1 MSDEFNRDLAAARD
15 GLASAREGLLAVVAA
30 LAEDDLERARRGG
43 WSIRKVLEHV
53 IHSEWLY
60 SRLATHL
67 RGDSPPEGGT
77 QTETEGD
84 SPPEGGTQTKTEG
97 DSPPEGDLPPVAFAS
112 VAEAV
117 RQLDAVRAVL
127 LAAID
132 GIDEESFYRLQTV
145 GHEEYSVLSLLE
157 NVALHDR
164 EHGPQVQEILAAS

>member
-1 MSDEFNRDLAAARD
+1 MSDEFDRDLAAGRD
-15 GLASAREGLLAVVAA
+15 GLASAREGLLAVVGA

-43 WSIRKVLEHV
+43 WSVRKVLEHV

-67 RGDSPPEGGT
+67 RGDAPPEGDTRTESGPPPEGGT
-77 QTETEGD
+77 ATEMQD
-84 SPPEGGTQTKTEG
+84 QPPA
-97 DSPPEGDLPPVAFAS
+97 AFAS
-112 VAEAV
+112 IAEAV
-117 RQLDAVRAVL
+117 RQLDAVRAAL

-132 GIDEESFYRLQTV
+132 GVDEESFYRLQTV

-164 EHGPQVQEILAAS
+164 EHGPQVQEMLAAR

>member
-1 MSDEFNRDLAAARD
+1 MSEEFDRDLAGARD
-15 GLASAREGLLAVVAA
+15 GLATAREGLLAVVGA
-30 LAEDDLERARRGG
+30 LTEDDLGRARRGG
-43 WSIRKVLEHV
+43 WSVRKVLEHV

-67 RGDSPPEGGT
+67 RGGTPPE
-77 QTETEGD
+77 EAE
-84 SPPEGGTQTKTEG
+84 PA
-97 DSPPEGDLPPVAFAS
+97 AFAS

-117 RQLDAVRAVL
+117 PQLDAVRAAL

-157 NVALHDR
+157 NVTLHDN
-164 EHGPQVQEILAAS
+164 EHGPQIKEILTATARG

>member
-1 MSDEFNRDLAAARD
+1 MGDEFARDLAAPRD
-15 GLASAREGLLAVVAA
+15 SLASAREGLLAVVSA
-30 LAEDDLERARRGG
+30 LAEDDLTRARRGG
-43 WSIRKVLEHV
+43 WSVRKVLEHV

-67 RGDSPPEGGT
+67 RGRPPPEGGT
-77 QTETEGD
+77 ANTIQE
-84 SPPEGGTQTKTEG
+84 PPA
-97 DSPPEGDLPPVAFAS
+97 AFAS
-112 VAEAV
+112 VAEAAE
-117 RQLDAVRAVL
+117 QLDAVRAAL

-132 GIDEESFYRLQTV
+132 GVDEESFYRLQTV

>member
-1 MSDEFNRDLAAARD
+1 MSDEFDRDLSVARD
-15 GLASAREGLLAVVAA
+15 SLTSAREGLLAVVRA
-30 LAEDDLERARRGG
+30 LAEDDLGRARRGG
-43 WSIRKVLEHV
+43 WSVRKVLEHV

-67 RGDSPPEGGT
+67 RGDTSAE
-77 QTETEGD
+77 ED
-84 SPPEGGTQTKTEG
+84 
-97 DSPPEGDLPPVAFAS
+97 PPVAFAS

-117 RQLDAVRAVL
+117 RQLDAVRAAL
-127 LAAID
+127 LAAIG
-132 GIDEESFYRLQTV
+132 GIDEEPFYRLQTV

>member
-1 MSDEFNRDLAAARD
+1 MSDEFARDLAVACG
-15 GLASAREGLLAVVAA
+15 GLDSAREGLLAVVGA

-43 WSIRKVLEHV
+43 WSVRKVLEHV

-60 SRLATHL
+60 ARLATHL

-77 QTETEGD
+77 LTETG
-84 SPPEGGTQTKTEG
+84 PPPIGSTPTDTTE
-97 DSPPEGDLPPVAFAS
+97 EPPVAFTS

-117 RQLDAVRAVL
+117 RQLDAVRAAL